1 MSITTKSDSV
11 DVAEKVDDNP
21 DQPQA
26 IDLSL
31 RKSVHSTAD
40 ELSKSGNL
48 LNGRNN
54 KRKRKRH
61 HNNNKNN
68 NKKWCKKFKRQPSQQ
83 QMHNNK
89 SDLENLQNVKNS
101 NNNRKYGGMVYGGQK
116 HLKSMNQSIFKN
128 ISHRNYRCIS
138 LPDKRLRKELII
150 PPTKFLLGGNISD
163 PLNLNSLQDEALDTS
178 ENAATPKSSPI
189 TTPPKIE
196 VIIPPNIFDPLHLL
210 QPVDSIEY
218 EKLLTAPMKRKVKHR
233 NRKKKPR
240 NRHDSSSS
248 TVVSSTANSTANNMS
263 SDTSELIHTDDEHR
277 SLSDVE
283 KDFQD
288 EKPTNPV
295 ASTQLVASAGTER
308 DRSVKDLRL
317 DLSVDSDGNS
327 NRKRKN
333 FECPNSHKKVRR
345 MDSMD
350 KIVSRFVSCERFAFI

>member
-1 MSITTKSDSV
+1 MSITTPSGNINIS
-11 DVAEKVDDNP
+11 EKILDNSE
-21 DQPQA
+21 QHEA
-26 IDLSL
+26 IDLSF
-31 RKSVHSTAD
+31 RKIDQTNVD
-40 ELSKSGNL
+40 ELNKSGNTI
-48 LNGRNN
+48 NGRNKN
-54 KRKRKRH
+54 RKRKRH

-83 QMHNNK
+83 QQHNNK

-116 HLKSMNQSIFKN
+116 HLKSIFKN

-196 VIIPPNIFDPLHLL
+196 VIIPPNIYDPLHLL

-218 EKLLTAPMKRKVKHR
+218 EKLLTAPLKRKIKHR

-240 NRHDSSSS
+240 KRHDSSSS
-248 TVVSSTANSTANNMS
+248 TIVSSANMSGMNMS
-263 SDTSELIHTDDEHR
+263 SDTSELVVFTEDDHK
-277 SLSDVE
+277 SISDVE

-288 EKPTNPV
+288 ENPTNQS
-295 ASTQLVASAGTER
+295 STQTINER
-308 DRSVKDLRL
+308 DRCVKDLRL
-317 DLSVDSDGNS
+317 DLIVDSDGNS
-327 NRKRKN
+327 SRKRKN
-333 FECPNSHKKVRR
+333 FECPNNHKKARR

-350 KIVSRFVSCERFAFI
+350 KIVS

>member
-1 MSITTKSDSV
+1 MSITAPSDNIEI
-11 DVAEKVDDNP
+11 AEKVDDN
-21 DQPQA
+21 PQA

-31 RKSVHSTAD
+31 RKNVPSTAD
-40 ELSKSGNL
+40 ELNKSGNL
-48 LNGRNN
+48 LNGRNKN
-54 KRKRKRH
+54 RKRKRH
-61 HNNNKNN
+61 HNNNNNKNN

-83 QMHNNK
+83 QLHNNK

-101 NNNRKYGGMVYGGQK
+101 NNNRKYGGMVYGNQK
-116 HLKSMNQSIFKN
+116 HLKSMNNSIFKN

-210 QPVDSIEY
+210 QPVDPVEY
-218 EKLLTAPMKRKVKHR
+218 EKLLIAPLKRKVKHR

-240 NRHDSSSS
+240 KRHDSSSS
-248 TVVSSTANSTANNMS
+248 TMISSANSTAINMS
-263 SDTSELIHTDDEHR
+263 SDTSELVILTDDEHQ
-277 SLSDVE
+277 SISDAE
-283 KDFQD
+283 KDPQD
-288 EKPTNPV
+288 DKPTNQ
-295 ASTQLVASAGTER
+295 ASTQGTSER

-317 DLSVDSDGNS
+317 DLTAEYDGNS

-350 KIVSRFVSCERFAFI
+350 KIVSHRTISR

>member
-1 MSITTKSDSV
+1 MSIITPSDNINL
-11 DVAEKVDDNP
+11 AERVEDNS

-31 RKSVHSTAD
+31 RKIAPATE
-40 ELSKSGNL
+40 ELNKSGNS
-48 LNGRNN
+48 LNGRNKN
-54 KRKRKRH
+54 RKRKRH

-83 QMHNNK
+83 LHNNK

-116 HLKSMNQSIFKN
+116 HIKSIFKN
-128 ISHRNYRCIS
+128 VSHRNYRCIS

-178 ENAATPKSSPI
+178 ENAATPKSSPM

-210 QPVDSIEY
+210 QPVDSVEY
-218 EKLLTAPMKRKVKHR
+218 EKLLTAPLKRKVKHR

-240 NRHDSSSS
+240 KRHDSTSS
-248 TVVSSTANSTANNMS
+248 TVVSSSTNSTAINMS
-263 SDTSELIHTDDEHR
+263 SDTSELVIYTDDEHK
-277 SLSDVE
+277 SDAE
-283 KDFQD
+283 KDFPD
-288 EKPTNPV
+288 EKPTNQS
-295 ASTQLVASAGTER
+295 ATQSATTER
-308 DRSVKDLRL
+308 DRCVKDLRL
-317 DLSVDSDGNS
+317 DLIVDSDGNS

-350 KIVSRFVSCERFAFI
+350 KIVSRTT

>member
-1 MSITTKSDSV
+1 MSVTPSESIDI
-11 DVAEKVDDNP
+11 AERVENNSE
-21 DQPQA
+21 QPQA
-26 IDLSL
+26 IDLSC
-31 RKSVHSTAD
+31 KKIDQPTE
-40 ELSKSGNL
+40 ELNKSGNS
-48 LNGRNN
+48 LNGRNKN
-54 KRKRKRH
+54 RKRKRH

-83 QMHNNK
+83 QLHNNK

-116 HLKSMNQSIFKN
+116 HIKSIFKN

-138 LPDKRLRKELII
+138 LPDKRLRKELFI

-210 QPVDSIEY
+210 QPVDSVEY
-218 EKLLTAPMKRKVKHR
+218 EKLLTAPLKRKVKHR

-240 NRHDSSSS
+240 KRHDSSS
-248 TVVSSTANSTANNMS
+248 TVVSLANSTAINMS
-263 SDTSELIHTDDEHR
+263 SDTSELVIYTDDEHK
-277 SLSDVE
+277 STSDVE
-283 KDFQD
+283 KDFPD
-288 EKPTNPV
+288 EKLTNQ
-295 ASTQLVASAGTER
+295 ASTQVTTER
-308 DRSVKDLRL
+308 DRCVKDLRL
-317 DLSVDSDGNS
+317 DLIVDNDGNL

-350 KIVSRFVSCERFAFI
+350 KIVSQTVNVKRSFLN